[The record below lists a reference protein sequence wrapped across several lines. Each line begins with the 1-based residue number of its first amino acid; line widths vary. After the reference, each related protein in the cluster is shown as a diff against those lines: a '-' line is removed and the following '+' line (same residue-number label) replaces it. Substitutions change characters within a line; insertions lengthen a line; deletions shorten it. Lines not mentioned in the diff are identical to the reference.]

1 MLFKCR
7 QCCTL
12 YSTHSTQCYIH
23 IYKVVCLF
31 LIVMPLSNPQNSGGV
46 SFQQISSCLLIGVLF
61 IVASPIQYLY
71 FYSIFIMCLLGNN
84 CYGIILYGN
93 YTMKY
98 RWRWYLSCL
107 QWYYCVI
114 LLHHIWSWRPII
126 ESSYIY
132 LRITRQHYWN
142 NCAVIEITNVSEN
155 MFRTLESNSPFEISV
170 PWTDAV
176 SNRSPAVQLMIAGD

>member
-1 MLFKCR
+1 MFYFIPHTFHTMLH
-7 QCCTL
+7 
-12 YSTHSTQCYIH
+12 THC
-23 IYKVVCLF
+23 KVVCLF
-31 LIVMPLSNPQNSGGV
+31 LRVMPLSNPQNSGGV
-46 SFQQISSCLLIGVLF
+46 SFQQISSCLQIGVLF
-61 IVASPIQYLY
+61 IVAFPIHQYLY

-93 YTMKY
+93 YIMKY
-98 RWRWYLSCL
+98 QWRWCLSCL

-142 NCAVIEITNVSEN
+142 NCAVIGIT
-155 MFRTLESNSPFEISV
+155 
-170 PWTDAV
+170 WKH
-176 SNRSPAVQLMIAGD
+176 VQDLGEQLSIWDFSTMDRCCV